1 MRKTDEN
8 FVGAEAHIPLHTN
21 RNAGVG
27 TRRESSTL
35 PVAGSQGY
43 NMSIWDMIY
52 LYGRI
57 NVTGP
62 AIARMKNNKG
72 AFLRALDSEMKG
84 LMADVKVDMNRQMWH
99 DGTSRLGRVT
109 TSDTNSAT
117 VAVNSS
123 KFLHV
128 GMEIVLASGTDGG
141 GATQATVDTIS
152 SATSIIIDNATTTVT
167 ADETIFYRGNDNA
180 TLGNRDP
187 AAWNTAGELWGLQAI
202 VTDENPGRVRAESG
216 DVGTGGFN
224 QTTAATGQLG
234 QVDRA
239 GSTFWQGNVVGDNSG
254 TDQDIALVTLQQGF
268 DEMEIE
274 GDVET
279 PNLLMTNHGV
289 LRSYG
294 SLLVGDKRYP
304 ASGVT
309 TLDGGYQSLTFNGV
323 PMVADKDGS
332 DTLDPTTLNAIYF
345 LSMPSLEMQVLQD
358 WGWMDKDGATLSRVA
373 DQDAYEATMFAYM
386 NLACTR
392 PNANAVYIDITES

>member
-1 MRKTDEN
+1 
-8 FVGAEAHIPLHTN
+8 
-21 RNAGVG
+21 
-27 TRRESSTL
+27 
-35 PVAGSQGY
+35 
-43 NMSIWDMIY
+43 
-52 LYGRI
+52 
-57 NVTGP
+57 
-62 AIARMKNNKG
+62 MKNNKG